1 MEAEEKKQSS
11 ETDQASF
18 DAIKEVAS
26 KNITQ
31 MLHDLQA
38 FETAITEERI
48 PEIYR
53 IYNGRLHEELKKTS
67 NAHHEIDQLL
77 VQKIHDN
84 FMERFPFM
92 VHLEK
97 ISETINYYKIGEYY
111 RERATIG
118 IDASIPEIFVI
129 PAVDRE
135 WARFNEKEDI
145 VESIERQMD
154 ELSAKEIAAQSEIAK
169 LDEKIKELKQ
179 KETAIE
185 NTKGFFNRGKVDEE
199 LAEINDQREKL
210 EAKKAE
216 WLPFVENQSRAGQE
230 KEYLQQEHVRMR
242 LKRAIVGKEFRLIDR
257 YFGSME
263 EMRRQ
268 LKDFLDNYLEG
279 ADTDE

>member
-154 ELSAKEIAAQSEIAK
+154 ELSAKEIAAQSEIVK

>member
-1 MEAEEKKQSS
+1 MKAEEKKQSS